1 MSDLQAA
8 SEPSKAN
15 RASVPGW
22 RWGILL
28 LIAMLVI
35 ATIVYRVTST
45 HHANRVF
52 RTPQAVGVKTVVTG
66 TMLETLTA
74 LGTVTPI
81 STVTVVPELSGY
93 LTEVGFKEGQDVK
106 KGQFLAQIDPRP
118 YEAQLKQDQAA
129 LAKDQAALKMAESD
143 LARYKHL
150 AAQRSIASQ
159 QVSDQRYL
167 VDEDR
172 SAIDVDEAN
181 IESVKINLAFT
192 HIVAPITGRVGLR
205 LIDPGNYV
213 TAGSSSGIVVITS
226 LKPITVIFAIPQNR
240 LTDVFNRLKAGEKL
254 VVDAYNSAN
263 TGLLATGVVTAIDNQ
278 MSTATGTVNVRARFE
293 NANAALFPNEFVN
306 VVLVVDTIRG
316 ATLAPT
322 RAIQT
327 GTPGNYVYVVNADNT
342 VSLQVVK
349 IGISNGVDTV
359 INSGLKPGQIVVTDG
374 IDRLTN
380 GTRVMVTSH
389 GNRHSMPTFAP
400 GSTSAAP

>member
-1 MSDLQAA
+1 LQAA

-15 RASVPGW
+15 RASAPGW

-28 LIAMLVI
+28 LIAMIVI
-35 ATIVYRVTST
+35 ATIVYRVTSA
-45 HHANRVF
+45 HHEKRVF
-52 RTPQAVGVKTVVTG
+52 HTPQAVGVKTVVTG
-66 TMLETLTA
+66 SMLETLTA
-74 LGTVTPI
+74 LGTVIPI

-93 LTEVGFKEGQDVK
+93 LTEVGFKEGQDVE

-118 YEAQLKQDQAA
+118 YEVQLKQDQAA

-150 AAQRSIASQ
+150 AAQHSIASQ

-192 HIVAPITGRVGLR
+192 HIVAPVTGRVGLR

-263 TGLLATGVVTAIDNQ
+263 ARLLATGVVTAIDNQ
-278 MSTATGTVNVRARFE
+278 MNTATGTVNVRARFE
-293 NANAALFPNEFVN
+293 NADAVLFPNEFVN
-306 VVLVVDTIRG
+306 IVLV
-316 ATLAPT
+316 
-322 RAIQT
+322 
-327 GTPGNYVYVVNADNT
+327 ADA
-342 VSLQVVK
+342 
-349 IGISNGVDTV
+349 GC
-359 INSGLKPGQIVVTDG
+359 TDG
-374 IDRLTN
+374 YARQLRLC
-380 GTRVMVTSH
+380 R
-389 GNRHSMPTFAP
+389 
-400 GSTSAAP
+400 